1 MPSFDIV
8 SRSDMAGVDNAVQGP
23 ARGSG
28 FH

>member
-8 SRSDMAGVDNAVQGP
+8 SRSDMAEVDKAVQGP